1 VTGGEQPL
9 ALVAAIGN
17 PDRGDDGLGPAVAR
31 RLRGCVR
38 PGIRILERSGDALAL
53 IEDWNG
59 VPYVILVDAMAP
71 LGEPGRV
78 HRLELTN
85 SPLPIG
91 FAPGSTHA
99 FGVAETIELA
109 RNLGRLPE
117 RLIAYLIEGERFA
130 TGTPLSPAAA
140 GAVDE
145 AAQRIVLELS
155 TILEAK
161 GDAEH
166 A

>member
-1 VTGGEQPL
+1 MTGGGQPL

-38 PGIRILERSGDALAL
+38 PGVRVLERRGDALAL
-53 IEDWNG
+53 IEDWSG

-78 HRLELTN
+78 HRLELTD

-99 FGVAETIELA
+99 FGIVETIELA
-109 RNLGRLPE
+109 RSLGRLPQ
-117 RLIAYLIEGERFA
+117 RLIAYLVEGERFT

-145 AAQRIVLELS
+145 PAQRIVMELS
-155 TILEAK
+155 TILAAK

>member
-31 RLRGCVR
+31 RLRGRVR
-38 PGIRILERSGDALAL
+38 PGVRILERSGDTLAL

-109 RNLGRLPE
+109 RLPE

>member
-1 VTGGEQPL
+1 MRRSGSRP
-9 ALVAAIGN
+9 
-17 PDRGDDGLGPAVAR
+17 
-31 RLRGCVR
+31 RLRASSMVSAT
-38 PGIRILERSGDALAL
+38 PNA
-53 IEDWNG
+53 W
-59 VPYVILVDAMAP
+59 V
-71 LGEPGRV
+71 EPGRV

-145 AAQRIVLELS
+145 AAQRIVMELS
-155 TILEAK
+155 TILAAK
-161 GDAEH
+161 GDRTCMRRH
-166 A
+166 